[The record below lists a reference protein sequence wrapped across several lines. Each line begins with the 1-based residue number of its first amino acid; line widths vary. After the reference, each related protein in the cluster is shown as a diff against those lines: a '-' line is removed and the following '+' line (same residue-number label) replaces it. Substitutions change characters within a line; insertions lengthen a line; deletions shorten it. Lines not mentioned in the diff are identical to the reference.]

1 MLSLMINED
10 YVGSECCKKKK
21 CFFSAESQPPFF
33 FYVSNSGLYPFL
45 VIISFNE
52 VSTNFKSISRVY
64 LGESF

>member
-21 CFFSAESQPPFF
+21 LFFFCRVATSIF

-52 VSTNFKSISRVY
+52 VSTDFKSISRVY

>member
-21 CFFSAESQPPFF
+21 LFFFLHCRDLHF

-52 VSTNFKSISRVY
+52 VSTDFKSISRVY